1 MSGDRP
7 LGTIAVIG
15 GTGALGSALA
25 RRICRVGYR
34 VCIGSRVEDR
44 ARDAAAT
51 IGEAIPGA
59 RIEGRENR
67 QAAAIGDIV
76 ILTVPF
82 ETQLATL
89 TEIEG
94 ALAGK
99 LLIDTTVPLMPP
111 KVARVQLPKEGA
123 AALRAQA
130 LLGAA
135 VDVVSAFHNISAQ
148 RLARDGEIDC
158 DVLVFGDKR
167 QARERAMTVIEGVGL
182 RGWHGGS
189 LANSAAAEALTSVL
203 IFINRHHEL
212 EHAGIRIT
220 GG

>member
-1 MSGDRP
+1 M
-7 LGTIAVIG
+7 
-15 GTGALGSALA
+15 
-25 RRICRVGYR
+25 
-34 VCIGSRVEDR
+34 
-44 ARDAAAT
+44 
-51 IGEAIPGA
+51 
-59 RIEGRENR
+59 
-67 QAAAIGDIV
+67 
-76 ILTVPF
+76 
-82 ETQLATL
+82 
-89 TEIEG
+89 
-94 ALAGK
+94 
-99 LLIDTTVPLMPP
+99 
-111 KVARVQLPKEGA
+111 
-123 AALRAQA
+123 
-130 LLGAA
+130 LGAA

>member
-7 LGTIAVIG
+7 LDTIAVIG

-25 RRICRVGYR
+25 RRICRAGYP
-34 VCIGSRVEDR
+34 VCIGSRAEDR
-44 ARDAAAT
+44 ARDTAAT
-51 IGEAIPGA
+51 IGQAIAHA
-59 RIEGRENR
+59 RIDGRENR
-67 QAAAIGDIV
+67 RAAEIGDIV

-89 TEIEG
+89 TAIES

-99 LLIDTTVPLMPP
+99 LLIDTTVPLVPP

-130 LLGAA
+130 LLGDAA
-135 VDVVSAFHNISAQ
+135 EIVSAFHNVSAQ
-148 RLARDGEIDC
+148 ILAGDGEIDC

-167 QARERAMTVIEGVGL
+167 KARERAMAVIGEMGL

-203 IFINRHHEL
+203 IFINRHHDL